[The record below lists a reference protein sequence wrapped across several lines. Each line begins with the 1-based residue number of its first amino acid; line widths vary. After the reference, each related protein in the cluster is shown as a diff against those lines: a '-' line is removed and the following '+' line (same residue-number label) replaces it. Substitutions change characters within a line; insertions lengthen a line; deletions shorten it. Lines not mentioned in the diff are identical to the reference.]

1 MCFKNSKKKNKKK
14 SGHLDDIVSI
24 SSIGLSG
31 RIMPRD
37 ELYSSPESEYR
48 KIAIQNLRRKR
59 KELNLPSFS
68 KTEIRDE
75 K

>member
-24 SSIGLSG
+24 SSIGLK
-31 RIMPRD
+31 IPRD

-48 KIAIQNLRRKR
+48 KIAIQNLRRRR
-59 KELNLPSFS
+59 KQLNLPSFS
-68 KTEIRDE
+68 KTEVRNE
-75 K
+75 

>member
-1 MCFKNSKKKNKKK
+1 MFQKFKKEKKLN
-14 SGHLDDIVSI
+14 LYEIVNI
-24 SSIGLSG
+24 SYIGLK
-31 RIMPRD
+31 IMPRD

-48 KIAIQNLRRKR
+48 KIAIQNLRRRKR
-59 KELNLPSFS
+59 AQLNLPSFS